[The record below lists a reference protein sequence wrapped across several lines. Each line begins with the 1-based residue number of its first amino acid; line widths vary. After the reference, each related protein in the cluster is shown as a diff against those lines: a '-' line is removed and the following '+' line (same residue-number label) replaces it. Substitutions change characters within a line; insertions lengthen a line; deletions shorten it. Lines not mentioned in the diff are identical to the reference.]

1 MSRDYKLA
9 KLSRKVSDARLM
21 ISYYTQTKRWD
32 KVEYWEDI
40 LTQRRIKRMIYKYQS
55 NERKGL

>member
-9 KLSRKVSDARLM
+9 KLSRKVQDARLM

-32 KVEYWEDI
+32 KVELWEDI
-40 LTQRRIKRMIYKYQS
+40 LTQRRIDRMVWKY
-55 NERKGL
+55 NLK

>member
-1 MSRDYKLA
+1 MSRDHKLA

-32 KVEYWEDI
+32 KVELWEDI
-40 LTQRRIKRMIYKYQS
+40 LTQRRIDRMGWKY
-55 NERKGL
+55 NLK

>member
-1 MSRDYKLA
+1 MSRDHKLA
-9 KLSRKVSDARLM
+9 KLSRKVNDARLM